1 MSLISS
7 HITTDGINRNQL
19 LTRKKKICQVSTN
32 LSKRQLHRWKIYSTQ
47 TCRMAT
53 TGKLNVWHSTKMAK
67 PVAMQKKY
75 RVSPHTGCITMGSF
89 SDQRRSAP
97 ISRQFRPQ
105 HWKTSAKLSRSK
117 RKKLSLLGDNWP
129 SIS

>member
-19 LTRKKKICQVSTN
+19 LTRKKKICHVSTN
-32 LSKRQLHRWKIYSTQ
+32 LSKRPLRRWKIYSTQ
-47 TCRMAT
+47 TRRMAT
-53 TGKLNVWHSTKMAK
+53 TGKLNVWHSTKNGQTIRK
-67 PVAMQKKY
+67 CRKY

-89 SDQRRSAP
+89 SDQKRSAP

-117 RKKLSLLGDNWP
+117 RKKLSLLGDNLP